1 MAKTKRIVCL
11 ANSRKLHGRC
21 IAGREIVA
29 GSPGEWIRP
38 VSARDNQEVSEYER
52 QYQDGSDPKLLDVID
67 IPLLE
72 HSPRDHQQ
80 ENWLLDPEIY
90 WSKVDKFTWEDLELF
105 SDTGGTLWQNG
116 FTTYN
121 GMNDQIPLQ
130 QAKQETSSLILIHVD
145 EVRICVCAPG
155 EAFGNSKRRVQAKF
169 HFSGNDYALWV
180 TDPTIERDYLA
191 RENGYYNLDECYL
204 TISLAEPYKEYCYKL
219 VAAII
224 ERP

>member
-1 MAKTKRIVCL
+1 M
-11 ANSRKLHGRC
+11 
-21 IAGREIVA
+21 
-29 GSPGEWIRP
+29 
-38 VSARDNQEVSEYER
+38 SARDNQEVSEYER

-116 FTTYN
+116 FTTYD